1 MAVVTRHVEVRSRA
15 ENDVVDLTKDVQEA
29 VEDSGL
35 KYGIATVFVTGS
47 TAAVTTMEYEP
58 GLVEDFP
65 GMLER
70 VSPRGISYEHQ
81 KTWHDDNGR
90 SHVKA
95 SLVGPSLSV
104 PFVDGLLTLGT
115 WQQVVFVEYDTP
127 ELVAFWVSSVMIYI
141 NDQFVSNFARVVTIT
156 HKLQFQHEPV
166 FGKEK
171 IHPRACSGIAR
182 SELFRSDVCDPWSQ
196 HCMK

>member
-1 MAVVTRHVEVRSRA
+1 VAVVTRHVEVRSRA
-15 ENDVVDLTKDVQEA
+15 ENDVVDITKDVQEA
-29 VEDSGL
+29 VRQSGM
-35 KYGIATVFVTGS
+35 KAGIATVFVSGS

-70 VSPRGISYEHQ
+70 VSPRGISYEHH

-115 WQQVVFVEYDTP
+115 WQQVVFLELDTRP
-127 ELVAFWVSSVMIYI
+127 RTRKI
-141 NDQFVSNFARVVTIT
+141 VV
-156 HKLQFQHEPV
+156 QMVGE
-166 FGKEK
+166 
-171 IHPRACSGIAR
+171 
-182 SELFRSDVCDPWSQ
+182 
-196 HCMK
+196 

>member
-15 ENDVVDLTKDVQEA
+15 ENDVVDITKDVQEA
-29 VEDSGL
+29 VRDSGL
-35 KYGIATVFVTGS
+35 KDGIATVFVSGS

-70 VSPRGISYEHQ
+70 ASPRGISYEHQ
-81 KTWHDDNGR
+81 KTWHDDNGH

-115 WQQVVFVEYDTP
+115 WQQVVFVELDTRP
-127 ELVAFWVSSVMIYI
+127 RTRKI
-141 NDQFVSNFARVVTIT
+141 VVQIVG
-156 HKLQFQHEPV
+156 E
-166 FGKEK
+166 
-171 IHPRACSGIAR
+171 
-182 SELFRSDVCDPWSQ
+182 
-196 HCMK
+196 